1 MNESENLLSFNE
13 PAVESGEN
21 VSVEIDD
28 DGSAETATSE
38 SDPRNDPENAKVA
51 ALSNKTEEGLTY
63 KQNLDK
69 QRQKNKN
76 PFKERI
82 SHLTNS
88 NKALQAQLAEKERIL
103 ALREK
108 ELQSKNSINEKLYN
122 SSLSAQEQ
130 GIVHQLRAAKEDGDI
145 DKEIHLQQE
154 LARVKSEQAT
164 FGLYKNQYQQQQTAP
179 AYTESVDTDFEDQ
192 EYQQSP
198 YAQSHSTQVENIPE
212 ATLNFLER
220 NPWADQNSSLFDQ
233 DLWTEINEAAR
244 DLNKRLKFN
253 NQSDLIGT
261 DAYYESLEKYMNAQ
275 YGLNQTS
282 PQDIEEPAMQQ
293 QSRPASKVGGVN
305 RAGASMADQYAVKS
319 SNSKPV
325 MTLTPAEYRIARNL
339 QIPHPSGNGSYLS
352 SEEAIKKY
360 AEKKA
365 FYSRQAHDPRFSVRM

>member
-1 MNESENLLSFNE
+1 MNESENLFTLNNHE
-13 PAVESGEN
+13 ETESGQDI
-21 VSVEIDD
+21 VVEIDN
-28 DGSAETATSE
+28 DGSADTEVAVE
-38 SDPRNDPENAKVA
+38 NDPRLDPENAKVA
-51 ALSNKTEEGLTY
+51 ALGNRTEEGLTF

-88 NKALQAQLAEKERIL
+88 NKALQAQLAEKEKAL

-108 ELQSKNSINEKLYN
+108 ELRSKNSINEKLYN

-130 GIVHQLRAAKEDGDI
+130 GIVHQLKAAKEDGDI

-154 LARVKSEQAT
+154 LARIKSEQAT
-164 FGLYKNQYQQQQTAP
+164 FGLYKNQYQQEQQHFD
-179 AYTESVDTDFEDQ
+179 EFKDNDFEDQ

-198 YAQSHSTQVENIPE
+198 YAQDISAPQIEDLPE

-220 NPWADQNSSLFDQ
+220 NPWADQSSSAFDQ
-233 DLWTEINEAAR
+233 ELWGEINEAAR

-253 NQSDLIGT
+253 NQSHLIGT

-275 YGLNQTS
+275 YGLNQSS
-282 PQDIEEPAMQQ
+282 PDQIEESRMQSP
-293 QSRPASKVGGVN
+293 SRPAPGVGGVN

-319 SNSKPV
+319 SNTKPV
-325 MTLTPAEYRIARNL
+325 MTLTPREYKIARNL
-339 QIPHPSGNGSYLS
+339 QIPHPSGHGMLS
-352 SEEAIKKY
+352 SEEAIKAY

-365 FYSRQAHDPRFSVRM
+365 FYARQKPHPTYKVSF